1 MNRGLTDRALL
12 AELTPF
18 VRRAAGL
25 DPATL
30 VRVRNTSSTTTALLR
45 LPFGV
50 LAGRRIRGG
59 AAESGDVVYRSGE
72 LLSWLDGHQATV
84 PAAHDADWRGG
95 LPPESGWAR
104 VDLVPDDVVR
114 GLVQAGAR
122 ALADAANRE
131 GVPGAQPRAQVADA
145 LLDSTV
151 LTVTGG
157 QHTAEVT
164 LRLLSA
170 LVRMGFLPRD
180 SSIAVDLAGRWLRV
194 AGEYGS
200 VYAERPGSSLG
211 LLR

>member
-1 MNRGLTDRALL
+1 MSRGLTDRAPL
-12 AELTPF
+12 AELTPL

-30 VRVRNTSSTTTALLR
+30 VRVRNTASTTTALLR

-50 LAGRRIRGG
+50 LAGRRIHGG
-59 AAESGDVVYRSGE
+59 APQPADVVYRCGE
-72 LLSWLDGHQATV
+72 LLTWLDGHDTAV
-84 PAAHDADWRGG
+84 PATHDADWRGG

-104 VDLVPDDVVR
+104 IELVPDHVVR
-114 GLVQAGAR
+114 GLVRAGAL
-122 ALADAANRE
+122 ALTEAANRE
-131 GVPGAQPRAQVADA
+131 GVPGAQPRAQVTDV

-151 LTVTGG
+151 LTVTAG
-157 QHTAEVT
+157 QLTAEVN

-180 SSIAVDLAGRWLRV
+180 SSVAVDLAGRWLRV
-194 AGEYGS
+194 AGQYGS